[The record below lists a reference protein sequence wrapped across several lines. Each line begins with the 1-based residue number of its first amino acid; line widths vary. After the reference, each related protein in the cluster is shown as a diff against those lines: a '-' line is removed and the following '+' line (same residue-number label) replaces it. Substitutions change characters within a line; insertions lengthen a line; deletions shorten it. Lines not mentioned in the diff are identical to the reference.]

1 MKLAPSILSADFANL
16 ATEIEKVSNAEYI
29 HIDIM
34 DGHFVNNL
42 TFGANVV
49 QALRPYTKQVFD
61 CHLMVTNPE
70 DMLNALKEAGTDIV
84 GVHYEVCP
92 HLHRTL
98 AKIKELG
105 MKSEVVINPATP
117 VSVIEPVL
125 TMVDQVL
132 VMTVDPGLGGQGF
145 LQEMLEKVSQLA
157 EYKQEN
163 GLDFDIEVDGGIND
177 QTIRLAKRA
186 GATVAVA
193 GSYIFKARNPAERL
207 KILQESLNQGKV
219 R

>member
-70 DMLNALKEAGTDIV
+70 DMLNALKEAGADIV

-177 QTIRLAKRA
+177 QSIRLAKRA
-186 GATVAVA
+186 GVTVAVA

-207 KILQESLNQGKV
+207 KILQESLNQGKM

>member
-1 MKLAPSILSADFANL
+1 
-16 ATEIEKVSNAEYI
+16 
-29 HIDIM
+29 
-34 DGHFVNNL
+34 
-42 TFGANVV
+42 
-49 QALRPYTKQVFD
+49 
-61 CHLMVTNPE
+61 MVTNPE
-70 DMLNALKEAGTDIV
+70 DMLNALKEAGADIV

-117 VSVIEPVL
+117 VSVIEQVL

-207 KILQESLNQGKV
+207 KILQESLNQGKM

>member
-1 MKLAPSILSADFANL
+1 
-16 ATEIEKVSNAEYI
+16 
-29 HIDIM
+29 
-34 DGHFVNNL
+34 
-42 TFGANVV
+42 
-49 QALRPYTKQVFD
+49 
-61 CHLMVTNPE
+61 
-70 DMLNALKEAGTDIV
+70 
-84 GVHYEVCP
+84 
-92 HLHRTL
+92 
-98 AKIKELG
+98 